1 MMNGE
6 HEELGADRRPGNCHF
21 AECRDTATERVP
33 GFGEYCA
40 EHAERA
46 RRLARLIPS
55 AAPTAPDPDFDP
67 TEPQKDPYE

>member
-1 MMNGE
+1 MNGGPG
-6 HEELGADRRPGNCHF
+6 ELEADGRSANCHF
-21 AECRDTATERVP
+21 AECPGTATERVP

-55 AAPTAPDPDFDP
+55 AAPAEPDPDFDP

>member
-1 MMNGE
+1 MKGGLE
-6 HEELGADRRPGNCHF
+6 KLGAEGCSGNCHF
-21 AECRDTATERVP
+21 AECPDTATERVP

-55 AAPTAPDPDFDP
+55 AAPTEPDPDLDP
-67 TEPQKDPYE
+67 TEQQEDPYE